1 MSEFNVLKALS
12 ESGGEMEWSALMNT
26 DKSVQETSGS
36 LQLLLHS
43 GYIFGSLAPYSSVK
57 ITPIGRAYYSKLSA
71 EHEEKRREQ
80 KYIREENAKMEHHA
94 IVNKWVSFASM
105 LFAGGSLLLGILAA
119 FILI

>member
-1 MSEFNVLKALS
+1 MSEFDVLKALS

-43 GYIFGSLAPYSSVK
+43 GYISGSLAPYSSVK
-57 ITPIGRAYYSKLSA
+57 ITPIGRAYYSKLSE
-71 EHEEKRREQ
+71 EHDEKRREQ
-80 KYIREENAKMEHHA
+80 NYIREENAKMEHHA

-119 FILI
+119 LKLI